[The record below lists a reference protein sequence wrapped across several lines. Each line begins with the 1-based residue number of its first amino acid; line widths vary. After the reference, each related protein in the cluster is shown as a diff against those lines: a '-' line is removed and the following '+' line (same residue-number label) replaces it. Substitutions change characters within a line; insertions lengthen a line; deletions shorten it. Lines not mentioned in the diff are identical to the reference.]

1 MALLMARLFHMTAL
15 RLLGAAAL
23 LLAACGAHAAP
34 SEYELK
40 AAFIYQ
46 VAKFV
51 EWPASNAPLRLCV
64 IGGNPFGAALETVR
78 GKAVNARKLEIVQI
92 DAAADPRECHLLFI
106 AAGAERNLERIN
118 AIARGTGILTLGDT
132 EGFARRGVMVNF
144 YLENDKVRFEI
155 NLESARQG
163 GLNISSRLLALARIV
178 GS

>member
-1 MALLMARLFHMTAL
+1 MVRLFHMTAFL
-15 RLLGAAAL
+15 RLLGTTVL
-23 LLAACGAHAAP
+23 LLTAPGAYAAP

-51 EWPASNAPLRLCV
+51 EWPTSTAPLRLCV
-64 IGGNPFGAALETVR
+64 TGGNPFGAALETVR
-78 GKAVNARKLEIVQI
+78 GKAVNVRKLEIVLL
-92 DAAADPRECHLLFI
+92 DAAADPRECHLLFV

-118 AIARGTGILTLGDT
+118 ALARGAGILTIGDT
-132 EGFARRGVMVNF
+132 DGFARRGVMVNF
-144 YLENDKVRFEI
+144 YLENDKVRFEV

-163 GLNISSRLLALARIV
+163 GLSISSRLLALARIV

>member
-1 MALLMARLFHMTAL
+1 MALLMARRFLT
-15 RLLGAAAL
+15 AAL
-23 LLAACGAHAAP
+23 GLLCAGGGFLPFAEAQAAP

-46 VAKFV
+46 VAKYV
-51 EWPASNAPLRLCV
+51 EWPPSNAPLRLCMT
-64 IGGNPFGAALETVR
+64 GGNPFGAALETVR
-78 GKAVNARKLEIVQI
+78 GKQVNARKLEIVQI
-92 DAAADPRECHLLFI
+92 EAAADPRECNLLFI

-118 AIARGTGILTLGDT
+118 AIARGAGILTIGDS

-144 YLENDKVRFEI
+144 FLESDKVRFEI

-163 GLNISSRLLALARIV
+163 GVSISSRLLALARIV